1 MSTAMDTATMA
12 DDNQANGQAPDS
24 TNETSAVTM
33 GRAGSKG
40 ARKAAIAM
48 MMLGPEL
55 ASEILRVLG
64 ENEVKILLE
73 TASKISNV
81 PEKEAVE
88 VLEAYTGYVEGR
100 ALLVPRTDDFV
111 QNVASETFGDDQ
123 VRRILGL
130 DPSAE
135 EPQKTGESQE
145 DVLSD
150 IESVDASAE
159 VLSSVLQ
166 KEHPQTVAV
175 ALAVMS
181 AEKSGEVLTRLPDE
195 LQSEVVRRIAVM
207 QSVSPDLL
215 REVSDTLR
223 SELDASLGSTIKL
236 DGQSVA
242 VNVLKT
248 LSSDAEETV
257 FEGLTEMDPELSE
270 AIRKQMFVFEDLLE
284 VDSRALQMMLKEID
298 GRTLTLGLKTASTA
312 LRDHLLSSMSSRAA
326 TMILE
331 DLEALGPVAISQV
344 EQAQDEIVQVALRLA
359 AEGKIQIR

>member
-1 MSTAMDTATMA
+1 MSTAMDPTTMTENNDAEGQLDAASPATI
-12 DDNQANGQAPDS
+12 
-24 TNETSAVTM
+24 
-33 GRAGSKG
+33 GRAHSQG

-64 ENEVKILLE
+64 QNEVKILLE

-81 PEKEAVE
+81 PEREAVE

-100 ALLVPRTDDFV
+100 TLLVPRTDDFV
-111 QNVASETFGDDQ
+111 QNIASETLGDDQ

-130 DPSAE
+130 DPTPVE
-135 EPQKTGESQE
+135 ENQQAGPKE

-159 VLSSVLQ
+159 VLSAVLQ

-181 AEKSGEVLTRLPDE
+181 PEKSGEVLTRLPDE

-223 SELDASLGSTIKL
+223 SELDASLGSTIQL

-257 FEGLTEMDPELSE
+257 FEGLTEMDQELSE

-312 LRDHLLSSMSSRAA
+312 LRDHLLSSMYHHVRQ
-326 TMILE
+326 
-331 DLEALGPVAISQV
+331 P
-344 EQAQDEIVQVALRLA
+344 
-359 AEGKIQIR
+359 

>member
-1 MSTAMDTATMA
+1 MSAAMDTVTMA
-12 DDNQANGQAPDS
+12 EEDNANGQA
-24 TNETSAVTM
+24 EAVKTDTPTAPM

-64 ENEVKILLE
+64 DNEVKILLE
-73 TASKISNV
+73 TARQISHV
-81 PEKEAVE
+81 PEEEAVQI
-88 VLEAYTGYVEGR
+88 LEAYTNYVEGR
-100 ALLVPRTDDFV
+100 SLLVPRTDDFV
-111 QNVASETFGDDQ
+111 SNVAAETLGDDQ

-135 EPQKTGESQE
+135 PTEEDSSGE

-181 AEKSGEVLTRLPDE
+181 AEKSGEVLTRLPED

-223 SELDASLGSTIKL
+223 SELDASLGSTIQL

-257 FEGLTEMDPELSE
+257 FQGLTEMDPELSE

-284 VDSRALQMMLKEID
+284 IDSRALQMMLKEID

-312 LRDHLLSSMSSRAA
+312 LRDHLLSSMSTRAA

-331 DLEALGPVAISQV
+331 DLEAMGPVAISQV

-359 AEGKIQIR
+359 AEGKIQLR

>member
-1 MSTAMDTATMA
+1 MSAAMETATMTE
-12 DDNQANGQAPDS
+12 DNKENGQAPGAS
-24 TNETSAVTM
+24 NAKPMAPM
-33 GRAGSKG
+33 GRAGSQG

-64 ENEVKILLE
+64 DNEVKILLE
-73 TASKISNV
+73 TARQISHV
-81 PEKEAVE
+81 PEDEAIS
-88 VLEAYTGYVEGR
+88 VLEAYTSYVEGR

-111 QNVASETFGDDQ
+111 SSVAAETLGDEN
-123 VRRILGL
+123 VRRILGM
-130 DPSAE
+130 DPAAE
-135 EPQKTGESQE
+135 PEQEEAQGE

-159 VLSSVLQ
+159 VLSAVLQ

-181 AEKSGEVLTRLPDE
+181 PEKSGEVLTRLPEE

-215 REVSDTLR
+215 REVSETLR
-223 SELDASLGSTIKL
+223 SELDASLGSTIQL

-248 LSSDAEETV
+248 LASEAEESV
-257 FEGLTEMDPELSE
+257 FQGLTEMDPELSE

-284 VDSRALQMMLKEID
+284 VDGRALQMMLKEID

-331 DLEALGPVAISQV
+331 DLEAMGPVAISQV

-359 AEGKIQIR
+359 AEGKIQLR

>member
-1 MSTAMDTATMA
+1 MSAAMDTATMA
-12 DDNQANGQAPDS
+12 EEDNANGQA
-24 TNETSAVTM
+24 ETVKTDTPTAPM

-64 ENEVKILLE
+64 DNEVKILLE
-73 TASKISNV
+73 TARQISHV
-81 PEKEAVE
+81 PEEEAVQI
-88 VLEAYTGYVEGR
+88 LEAYTNYVEGR
-100 ALLVPRTDDFV
+100 SLLVPRTDDFV
-111 QNVASETFGDDQ
+111 SNVAAETLGDDQ

-135 EPQKTGESQE
+135 PTEEDSSGE

-181 AEKSGEVLTRLPDE
+181 AEKSGEVLTRLPED

-223 SELDASLGSTIKL
+223 SELDASLGSTIQL

-257 FEGLTEMDPELSE
+257 FQGLTEMDPELSE

-284 VDSRALQMMLKEID
+284 IDSRALQMMLKEID

-312 LRDHLLSSMSSRAA
+312 LRDHLLSSMSTRAA

-331 DLEALGPVAISQV
+331 DLEAMGPVAISQV

-359 AEGKIQIR
+359 AEGKIQLR

>member
-1 MSTAMDTATMA
+1 M
-12 DDNQANGQAPDS
+12 
-24 TNETSAVTM
+24 
-33 GRAGSKG
+33 
-40 ARKAAIAM
+40 
-48 MMLGPEL
+48 
-55 ASEILRVLG
+55 
-64 ENEVKILLE
+64 
-73 TASKISNV
+73 
-81 PEKEAVE
+81 
-88 VLEAYTGYVEGR
+88 
-100 ALLVPRTDDFV
+100 PRTDDFV